1 MRKSLLQAL
10 GAAVLLL
17 ILLAG
22 PVLAQVDAEA
32 ENGEVPE
39 AEYRLK
45 RITLS
50 FYGGSFSG
58 GSFLEL
64 PRPGDRTMVAEG
76 SDDLYQYDGTVFQN
90 EEYLPMIQK
99 RYYKTQ
105 FFAPIKKI
113 EPGTMFGGRIGFYLS
128 EEFHLDIRLAFAK
141 SKATTSLLYDN
152 PADFQMPEPTRLIVD
167 EDTNFKSFLVGT
179 DLSYDLRTLRMLG
192 VTPFIGCG
200 FGGIINRFSY
210 LDDKT
215 ALYFEL
221 TGGLIYELS
230 QSLKVQASYTA
241 TMLSFDT
248 LELEYGKQVTYGLAA
263 VGVSWLFDVSDR
275 SSR

>member
-17 ILLAG
+17 ILHAG
-22 PVLAQVDAEA
+22 PALAQAEA
-32 ENGEVPE
+32 DAGNGEVPE

-50 FYGGSFSG
+50 VYGGSFSG
-58 GSFLEL
+58 GKFLEL
-64 PRPGDRTMVAEG
+64 PRPWERTMVAEG
-76 SDDLYQYDGTVFQN
+76 SDELYQYDGTLFQN

-128 EEFHLDIRLAFAK
+128 EEFHLDIRLSFAK

-167 EDTNFKSFLVGT
+167 EDKNFKSFLIGT
-179 DLSYDLRTLRMLG
+179 DLSYDLRTLKMFG

-210 LDDKT
+210 LEDKT
-215 ALYFEL
+215 ALYFQGNLGVAANLSSDVQLSALYMATTFSFTREEL
-221 TGGLIYELS
+221 
-230 QSLKVQASYTA
+230 
-241 TMLSFDT
+241 F
-248 LELEYGKQVTYGLAA
+248 YGKQVTYGMAA
-263 VGVSWLFDVSDR
+263 AQLTYVIDMIPGD
-275 SSR
+275 